1 MKKKYLLLVFFAV
14 FMVGGLFAQPGHGTG
29 DNETPHASISGIA
42 ALLVSG
48 AAYGLKKT
56 YSNKN

>member
-1 MKKKYLLLVFFAV
+1 MKKKYLLVVFFAV
-14 FMVGGLFAQPGHGTG
+14 FMLGGLYAQPGHGAD
-29 DNETPHASISGIA
+29 DNEMPHASISGIA
-42 ALLVSG
+42 ALLVGG